1 MQCSIK
7 IGFFFGAG
15 AEISYGMPSGGKFA
29 IDIFKKPVDIHK
41 KQLKEDLSKIDPS
54 GAYARNWLPPDVKNK
69 PVYAFGKSEFSSLL
83 QSSIEYNSED
93 IYRKLSQLDDI
104 CFKIIDNNKI
114 DVKIFY
120 SRYHDVFKKEFGETT
135 YVNTVILNK
144 KLIGNTSESIFNS
157 KFYSTLLDYIKE
169 NPTSCLKKYASAI
182 LQLFVCVIG
191 QNIVKDL
198 NQEIFEKNETELSIF
213 DDISTI
219 FSMDFSSLGTSIL
232 NIVIDNHI
240 DNISDK
246 SLKNFEIFLE
256 EVFSLVLE
264 EIFSTALDYR
274 KLIDEHFR
282 YLYTPKKQWAKFTK
296 MIIFLRVVKEY
307 ISKIEEGVDY
317 NADGYYGDL
326 KKFSSNVIL
335 NAFGTSNY
343 TNILRNILRNVSTSE
358 NCEVNFLNGNTK
370 YFYNPYKNS
379 VEEIKDSNIY
389 VQNKQLIVPFMLT
402 QSGLKPLT
410 SIKMSEEY
418 VYLYNKYKQSDCI
431 VCIGFGFNSDDAHIN
446 GIFRQLIEDDKK
458 ILIYVTRSREI
469 RDVKERLQSNIR
481 LSSEAMHKV
490 HILSVDDKRQKEG
503 ILWTDYVEKMI
514 IEMKDK

>member
-1 MQCSIK
+1 MKNKK

-29 IDIFKKPVDIHK
+29 IDIFKKSVDNHK

-54 GAYARNWLPPDVKNK
+54 GVYARNWLPPDVKNK

-104 CFKIIDNNKI
+104 CFKIIENNKI
-114 DVKIFY
+114 DEKIFY
-120 SRYHDVFKKEFGETT
+120 SRYQDVFEKEFGETT

-317 NADGYYGDL
+317 NTDGYYGDL
-326 KKFSSNVIL
+326 KKFSNNVIL

-343 TNILRNILRNVSTSE
+343 TNILRNILQDIST
-358 NCEVNFLNGNTK
+358 CGDYEVNFLNGNTK

-410 SIKMSEEY
+410 SVKMSEEY

-458 ILIYVTRSREI
+458 NLIYVTKNTEI
-469 RDVKERLQSNIR
+469 REVKKRLQSNIR
-481 LSSEAMHKV
+481 LSSEAMSRV
-490 HILSVDDKRQKEG
+490 RILSVDERRQNEG
-503 ILWTDYVEKMI
+503 ILWTRCIEKI
-514 IEMKDK
+514 LTEM

>member
-1 MQCSIK
+1 MERSIK

-29 IDIFKKPVDIHK
+29 IDIFKKSVDSHK
-41 KQLKEDLSKIDPS
+41 KQLKDDLSKIDTS
-54 GAYARNWLPPDVKNK
+54 GAYARNWLPLDVKNK

-93 IYRKLSQLDDI
+93 IYKKLSQLDEI
-104 CFKIIDNNKI
+104 CFKILERNEIEEQL
-114 DVKIFY
+114 FY
-120 SRYHDVFKKEFGETT
+120 NRYQDIFKKDFGETT
-135 YVNTVILNK
+135 YINTVILNK

-157 KFYSTLLDYIKE
+157 KFYSMLLDYIKKE
-169 NPTSCLKKYASAI
+169 NTSYVKKYASAI

-191 QNIVKDL
+191 QHIVKDL

-219 FSMDFSSLGTSIL
+219 FSMDFTSLGTSIL
-232 NIVIDNHI
+232 NIVIDNQI
-240 DNISDK
+240 DNISEK
-246 SLKNFEIFLE
+246 SIIDFEKFLE

-296 MIIFLRVVKEY
+296 MIIFLRVAKEY
-307 ISKIEEGVDY
+307 ISEIEESI
-317 NADGYYGDL
+317 NQEANGYYGDL
-326 KKFSSNVIL
+326 KEFSSDIIF

-343 TNILRNILRNVSTSE
+343 TNILKKVLVCKFENVTYKI
-358 NCEVNFLNGNTK
+358 NFLNGNTK
-370 YFYNPYKNS
+370 YFYNPYKNT
-379 VEEIKDSNIY
+379 VKEADNDNIY
-389 VQNKQLIVPFMLT
+389 IQDNQLVVPFILT

-418 VYLYNKYKQSDCI
+418 VSLYKRYKQSDCI
-431 VCIGFGFNSDDAHIN
+431 ICIGFGFNSDDAHIN

-458 ILIYVTRSREI
+458 HLIYVTNNKEI
-469 RDVKERLQSNIR
+469 KKVKDKMQTNIR
-481 LSSEAMHKV
+481 LSSEAMKRI
-490 HILSVDDKRQKEG
+490 HILAVDNNREQNGE
-503 ILWTDYVEKMI
+503 LWTRCIEKKI
-514 IEMKDK
+514 KEIGIK